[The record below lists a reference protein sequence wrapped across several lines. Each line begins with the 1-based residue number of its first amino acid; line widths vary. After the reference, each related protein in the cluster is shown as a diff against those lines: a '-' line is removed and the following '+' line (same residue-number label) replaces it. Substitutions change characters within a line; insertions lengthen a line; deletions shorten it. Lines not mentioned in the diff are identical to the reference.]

1 MAKKKIKLLVKLL
14 VLDDERD
21 ICNFI
26 KLWLRKKGF
35 AVYSTLTGRGA
46 LKLAKKVKP
55 QIALLDI
62 HLKKDMDGLEALRRI
77 RKIIPTCRNV
87 MITWDKTQEKV
98 KIAKRLGAVSYLTKP
113 LTTNQLY
120 KVINR
125 IAKKIRKRG
134 KSHG

>member
-1 MAKKKIKLLVKLL
+1 MIAKKIKLL

-35 AVYSTLTGRGA
+35 TVYSTLTGMGA

-62 HLKKDMDGLEALRRI
+62 HLKKDMDGLEALRHI
-77 RKIIPTCRNV
+77 RKIIPSCRNV
-87 MITWDKTQEKV
+87 MITWDKAQEKV
-98 KIAKRLGAVSYLTKP
+98 KVAKRLGAVSYLTKP
-113 LTTNQLY
+113 LTINQLY
-120 KVINR
+120 RVVNK
-125 IAKKIRKRG
+125 IAKNIRKRG
-134 KSHG
+134 